1 MGSLVFLLL
10 LMFAAIAAPL
20 VAPTH
25 YNDQDYV
32 HTWEGPSAQYLA
44 GTDGLGRDV
53 VSRLIYG
60 ARISLSVALVAQA
73 FMLLFGVTFGLLAGW
88 FGKWVD
94 IIISRFVDI
103 MFPFPHLLLIV
114 MIMTY
119 LKGSLMQETG
129 GALGSVVALNRAT
142 GGLLG
147 VFIAMG
153 LTWWLPQCRLVRGMV
168 LSLKERDFITAARAL
183 GASNQRIL
191 RVHLLPN
198 TVAPIIV
205 AATVGVPAA
214 IILEAGIS
222 FLGLGVDPP
231 IPSWGLMISDGMQS
245 LQSSPHLIIAPSI
258 LMSVTLLAINFVG
271 DGLRDAL
278 DPLMRE

>member
-1 MGSLVFLLL
+1 MGSLIFLLL
-10 LMFAAIAAPL
+10 LILVAIAAPL

-25 YNDQDYV
+25 YNDQDYA

-73 FMLLFGVTFGLLAGW
+73 IMLLIGVTFGLLAGW

-119 LKGSLMQETG
+119 LKGSLMQETE

-168 LSLKERDFITAARAL
+168 LSLKERDFHHRGPGPRRFEPTYTAVPPSAQYHTTHNCCRHRGGPCCDHPGGWDQLPRA
-183 GASNQRIL
+183 GC
-191 RVHLLPN
+191 
-198 TVAPIIV
+198 
-205 AATVGVPAA
+205 
-214 IILEAGIS
+214 
-222 FLGLGVDPP
+222 
-231 IPSWGLMISDGMQS
+231 
-245 LQSSPHLIIAPSI
+245 
-258 LMSVTLLAINFVG
+258 
-271 DGLRDAL
+271 
-278 DPLMRE
+278 